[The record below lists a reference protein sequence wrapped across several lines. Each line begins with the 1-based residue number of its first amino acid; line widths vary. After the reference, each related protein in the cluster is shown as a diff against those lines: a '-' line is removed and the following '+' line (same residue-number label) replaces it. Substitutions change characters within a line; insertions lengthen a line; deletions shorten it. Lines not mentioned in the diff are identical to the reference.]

1 MCRDGRLLS
10 ICRRGAEGCQG
21 GAMTYGQQGGGD
33 GRWQPPEWRYGQQR
47 HEQGNER
54 RGYEPGQPQGRPL
67 PTWSAQPG
75 QQGFGPPSPR
85 PPYQPPYQPPQP
97 PNRPPRGK
105 SWPARHKALTGL
117 LAFIALIIIIV
128 AANSGTSPASPGGGT
143 TAGLTTT
150 ASATTAVTPSKHA
163 TRVAGSVQPTQP
175 TRTQPVPATSQAPAS
190 PAKAPTT
197 PTAVVVPPSSAPATS
212 AAPAS
217 CHPLTDAGKC
227 YEPGEFCR
235 ATDHGA
241 SGLAGDG
248 EVITC
253 EDNDGWR
260 WEPS

>member
-1 MCRDGRLLS
+1 
-10 ICRRGAEGCQG
+10 
-21 GAMTYGQQGGGD
+21 MTYGQQGGGD

-54 RGYEPGQPQGRPL
+54 QGYEPGQPQGRPL

-85 PPYQPPYQPPQP
+85 PPYQPPNRPPSG
-97 PNRPPRGK
+97 PPRGK

-128 AANSGTSPASPGGGT
+128 AANSGTSPASPGGGA

-190 PAKAPTT
+190 SAKAPTTPAAPTPTT

-235 ATDHGA
+235 AADHGA